1 MHHACV
7 IILLWDGKQGVIAMP
22 FRSQIVLGC
31 VCFAWGMM
39 MPAVLHAQAVSNED
53 AILFADNAHKAK
65 ADADSASKSKK
76 SKKSSKKSSK
86 AAEKLSLEEFGKRIL
101 EAVHRDQYASAL
113 VYCEQAMNAMDAKT
127 DEDTRFRIMAV
138 CYELYDKNGKSEEAL
153 ALGARIKPMI
163 HDARVAESYCFSE
176 ATLLTKLHRWS
187 EARQRYADCPG
198 TNDEGRGV
206 VESNV
211 AELYMIE
218 GDCENAVSMYRQSIA
233 HNPENP
239 HAYFGLASALS
250 RLERWDEAHA
260 VFLDGVEHDPKFGF
274 LKSAFFE
281 PACEN
286 DYQTGYR
293 LYELGKWDEA
303 SFYLDRYV
311 AAEMRQPYRDKA
323 RALNNRL
330 KEAKKPLTATYPVLL
345 DSVRSLAADDS
356 GEVFAFSVIVRE
368 TAEEFETQ
376 IWTLDVVKERAEK
389 RLSLPGEIITDL
401 AFVPGGQTLR
411 MLGPKHRYE
420 SDLAHPEKGY
430 YVYDNSEHVYA
441 LNLMSGG
448 EDILSVSGRGQLIV
462 APWINP
468 YLEIPIV
475 EVPLETKR
483 LRLTPDHKKM
493 ALTTTLKTLIVGIEE
508 DRILKDFTP
517 LMDVGAIAVHP
528 NKNLYAL
535 GIQSGVLLV
544 DEAGNVKN
552 LYGSSSGAVQAL
564 AFVGNGERLAVL
576 TEHLLEIWRVE

>member
-1 MHHACV
+1 MHFSLK
-7 IILLWDGKQGVIAMP
+7 IICCSL
-22 FRSQIVLGC
+22 
-31 VCFAWGMM
+31 CFAWGLFV
-39 MPAVLHAQAVSNED
+39 PAALCAQDISNQNAVL
-53 AILFADNAHKAK
+53 LADNVHKAK
-65 ADADSASKSKK
+65 ANADQSKK
-76 SKKSSKKSSK
+76 AKKKTDKKTAKS
-86 AAEKLSLEEFGKRIL
+86 AEKLSMEEFGKRIL

-113 VYCEQAMNAMDAKT
+113 VYCEQAMGAMDNKT
-127 DEDTRFRIMAV
+127 DEDTRFRIMSV
-138 CYELYDKNGKSEEAL
+138 CFELYDKNGKSEEAL
-153 ALGARIKPMI
+153 ALGEKIKPMI

-187 EARQRYADCPG
+187 EARQKYAECPG
-198 TNDEGRGV
+198 TSDEGRGV

-218 GDCENAVSMYRQSIA
+218 GDCENAVSMYRQSIV

-260 VFLDGVEHDPKFGF
+260 VFLDGVEQDPKFSF

-293 LYELGKWDEA
+293 LYELGQWEQA
-303 SFYLDRYV
+303 IFYLDRYV

-323 RALNNRL
+323 RALVSRL
-330 KEAKKPLTATYPVLL
+330 KEGKKPLAATYPVLL
-345 DSVRSLAADDS
+345 DSVRSIAVDDL
-356 GEVFAFSVIVRE
+356 GEVYAFSVLVRE
-368 TAEEFETQ
+368 TAEQFETQ
-376 IWTLDVVKERAEK
+376 IWTLDVANERAQM
-389 RLSLPGEIITDL
+389 RLSMPGEIISDM
-401 AFVPGGQTLR
+401 AFVPGSRTLR

-420 SDLAHPEKGY
+420 LELEHPENGY
-430 YVYDNSEHVYA
+430 FIYDNSEHVFA

-448 EDILSVSGRGQLIV
+448 DDVLSVNGHGQLII
-462 APWINP
+462 APWLNP

-483 LRLTPDHKKM
+483 LRLTSDHKKM
-493 ALTTTLKTLIVGIEE
+493 ALTTTLKTLLVGIEE
-508 DRILKDFTP
+508 DRILKAFTP
-517 LMDVGAIAVHP
+517 LMDVSAIAVHP

-544 DEAGNVKN
+544 DETGNVKN
-552 LYGSSSGAVQAL
+552 LYGSSSGGVQAV
-564 AFVGNGERLAVL
+564 AFIGNGDRLAVL
-576 TEHLLEIWRVE
+576 TEHLLEIWHIE